1 MIKTSTPND
10 IIRYVYNETSLDE
23 NYLIEQSLIEID
35 SLQRIYQDL
44 VSLQE
49 KLDKAILNPSDTI
62 IKKILNYSESFNR
75 VGL

>member
-23 NYLIEQSLIEID
+23 NYFIEQSLIEDD

-44 VSLQE
+44 ISLQA
-49 KLDKAILNPSDTI
+49 KLDKAILNPSDAV
-62 IKKILNYSESFNR
+62 IKKILIYSKSFNN